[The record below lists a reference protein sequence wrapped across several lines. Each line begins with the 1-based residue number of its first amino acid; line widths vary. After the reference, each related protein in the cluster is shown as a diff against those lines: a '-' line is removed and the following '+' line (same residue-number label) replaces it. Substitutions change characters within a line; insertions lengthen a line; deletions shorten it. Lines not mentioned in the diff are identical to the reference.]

1 MVLVGLTCLLS
12 ILCELKKTMA
22 AIQIIPKR
30 FHYVKLADFPYSQEV
45 FFAVMKHKYR
55 KYLQKYFDF
64 VIEISQNAIC
74 YHEKKTTNK
83 SNPIHKPLRHPV
95 RQSVCQWNSGLVKLC
110 FLVSSTAVICWS
122 QNQPRM
128 RTSFAVP
135 KSSRITPPTLKH
147 HMKKRN
153 TMVVH
158 SLALLRTTLFAKPQ

>member
-1 MVLVGLTCLLS
+1 MSVVYS
-12 ILCELKKTMA
+12 MCELKKTMA

-45 FFAVMKHKYR
+45 FVFAVMKHKYR

-74 YHEKKTTNK
+74 YHEKKHNK
-83 SNPIHKPLRHPV
+83 QIQSNPQTIEAPS
-95 RQSVCQWNSGLVKLC
+95 QSVCQWNSGLVSLSVKLC

-128 RTSFAVP
+128 RTSFAAP
-135 KSSRITPPTLKH
+135 KSSRITPPTFKH
-147 HMKKRN
+147 LMKKRN

-158 SLALLRTTLFAKPQ
+158 SLALLLRSLR